1 MFYISIIKYSVATY
15 EALTILLLFFL
26 RCWWIHEIFSDAIEM
41 LFIQHFMRPE
51 DLEIISSLKLRTN
64 EEGSNY
70 IERAIDQGVDEVIER
85 YKKLRSKG
93 LNRDFGKTPQY

>member
-1 MFYISIIKYSVATY
+1 
-15 EALTILLLFFL
+15 
-26 RCWWIHEIFSDAIEM
+26 
-41 LFIQHFMRPE
+41 MRPE

-70 IERAIDQGVDEVIER
+70 IERATDQGVDEVIER

>member
-26 RCWWIHEIFSDAIEM
+26 RCWWIHKIFSDAIEM

-85 YKKLRSKG
+85 YKKLRSKE

>member
-1 MFYISIIKYSVATY
+1 MFYISIIKYSVVTY

-85 YKKLRSKG
+85 YKKLRSKE

>member
-1 MFYISIIKYSVATY
+1 
-15 EALTILLLFFL
+15 
-26 RCWWIHEIFSDAIEM
+26 
-41 LFIQHFMRPE
+41 MRPE
-51 DLEIISSLKLRTN
+51 DLEIISSLKLLTN

-93 LNRDFGKTPQY
+93 LNRDFGKTLQY

>member
-1 MFYISIIKYSVATY
+1 
-15 EALTILLLFFL
+15 
-26 RCWWIHEIFSDAIEM
+26 
-41 LFIQHFMRPE
+41 MRPE

-70 IERAIDQGVDEVIER
+70 IERAIDQGVNEVIER
-85 YKKLRSKG
+85 YKKLRSKE

>member
-1 MFYISIIKYSVATY
+1 
-15 EALTILLLFFL
+15 
-26 RCWWIHEIFSDAIEM
+26 
-41 LFIQHFMRPE
+41 MRPE

-85 YKKLRSKG
+85 YKKLRSKE